1 MGELYYVFVFC
12 AFYSSVVGL
21 SLWLTL
27 ADRVKVKV
35 VKVHKSL

>member
-12 AFYSSVVGL
+12 ACYSSVVGL

-27 ADRVKVKV
+27 AERVEVKI
-35 VKVHKSL
+35 K